1 VNLPNMLYG
10 QGPPDDMPLFPFKP
24 GDKVSGSF
32 MTTGSYVTVKSVG
45 DFSFVG
51 IVHGATDW
59 QVDGTELVL
68 GFNLD
73 WEPYKP

>member
-1 VNLPNMLYG
+1 MSLPNMKFGTDPQPSPKFPYKTG
-10 QGPPDDMPLFPFKP
+10 QRIT
-24 GDKVSGSF
+24 GSF
-32 MTTGSYVTVKSVG
+32 MTTGSYVTVKSIG